1 MSGRKEDNVQVVVRC
16 RPLFGKELKEGRER
30 IVDMDVA
37 RGEVSLRNPKV
48 PNDERKKF
56 TFDRIFDWNCTQRE
70 VYEGAASGI
79 VDASIQGF
87 NGTIFCYGQTGTG
100 KTHTMEGKDE
110 PASERGILPHTF
122 HHVFDAIDG
131 AAAGVNYLVRASFLE
146 IYNENV
152 RDLLAKD
159 QSKTCDLKENPD
171 TGVYVKDLTT
181 FVVKSVAEINN
192 VLQVGKKNRSVGAT
206 LMNAD
211 SSRSHSI
218 FTVTIETSQPRPGD
232 PPGAAPHITV
242 GKLNL
247 VDLAGSERQSKT
259 QATGDRLKE
268 ATKINLSL
276 STLGNVISALVDGKS
291 SHIPYRDSKLT
302 RLLQDSLGGN
312 TKTVMIANLGPAD
325 YNFDETMSTLRYAN
339 RAKNIKNKPKI
350 NEDPKDAM
358 LREFQEEIARLKA
371 QLGAGGSA
379 PDGAPRRRRADRQ
392 VVERTVYSSDARL
405 ERIKDEMRREMEAN
419 AAQDMEAEEAEKAQ
433 ALVNLKARKQMKV
446 LMEEK
451 ERTEEE
457 RAELEDA
464 FRAQQ
469 AEAQAQ
475 FEEMRR
481 EKDEQRALEEK
492 LAAMQAKVVRGGTN
506 LLDQEQRL
514 LEEARRR
521 EEKLAKIAAAEA
533 EQARR
538 IKELEDL
545 NTVTGD
551 KYKTIEEEIESKSRK
566 TRKLHEA
573 YQRCVVDLKDL
584 DLEFERERE
593 NLLDTVRALTRQI
606 KLKNLVLD
614 SYVPPDELRKMTE
627 FASWDDRSETWRVD
641 RAQHAGNPARA
652 RRLAA
657 DAKRVAEG
665 GVVNERLVAALADAY
680 GDFEKAR
687 EAAGKSDSA
696 RLQSAYYAYGG
707 SSSSASAAEHGEGAD
722 GVPSGKYAKA
732 SRPGS
737 ARGGKRTR
745 PASAAARRG
754 RDGAVGA
761 PLRSREPEAP
771 ETDESSFPA
780 ARGLVR

>member
-1 MSGRKEDNVQVVVRC
+1 MNDPSGPQVAVRC
-16 RPLFGKELKEGRER
+16 RPLFGKEIKEGREAIVECDVTRGEIR
-30 IVDMDVA
+30 IV
-37 RGEVSLRNPKV
+37 NPKN
-48 PNDERKKF
+48 PDDPPKQF
-56 TFDRIFDWNCTQRE
+56 TFDN
-70 VYEGAASGI
+70 VYDSRNSQLEIYEESALPIVRAAIEGY
-79 VDASIQGF
+79 

-110 PASERGILPHTF
+110 PASERGIIPNAFETLF
-122 HHVFDAIDG
+122 GDIDAVDST
-131 AAAGVNYLVRASFLE
+131 NKNFLVRASFLE

-152 RDLLAKD
+152 RDLLGKD
-159 QSKTCDLKENPD
+159 QSKTCDLKETPER
-171 TGVYVKDLTT
+171 GVYVKDLTT
-181 FVVKSVAEINN
+181 FVVKSVAEIRK
-192 VLQVGKKNRSVGAT
+192 VLEVGKKNRSVGAT

-218 FTVTIETSQPRPGD
+218 FTVTVETSEVDPGGREED
-232 PPGAAPHITV
+232 AHIRV

-276 STLGNVISALVDGKS
+276 SALGNVISALVDGKS
-291 SHIPYRDSKLT
+291 AHIPYRDSKLT

-545 NTVTGD
+545 NTITGD
-551 KYKTIEEEIESKSRK
+551 KYKTIEEEIESKARK
-566 TRKLHEA
+566 IHKLHEA

-614 SYVPPDELRKMTE
+614 SYVPPDELRKITD

-641 RAQHAGNPARA
+641 RAQHAGNPSRA

-657 DAKRVAEG
+657 DAKRAAEG
-665 GVVNERLVAALADAY
+665 GAVNERVVAALAEAY

-687 EAAGKSDSA
+687 EAAGKSDAA
-696 RLQSAYYAYGG
+696 RLHSAYYSYGG
-707 SSSSASAAEHGEGAD
+707 SSSSAGAEHGEGAE
-722 GVPSGKYAKA
+722 GVPRGKSAKA

-754 RDGAVGA
+754 RDGVVGA
-761 PLRSREPEAP
+761 PLRSREPKAS
-771 ETDESSFPA
+771 ETDDSSFPV